1 MNSEQY
7 KKAKKLADDFD
18 NGDYSGARQVVALI
32 RGLLAEQPENPQP
45 TDQEI
50 EDQTFQFL
58 IENIKPLDAPRMR
71 AINRLLV
78 RAT

>member
-18 NGDYSGARQVVALI
+18 KGDYSGARQAVVLI
-32 RGLLAEQPENPQP
+32 RELLAEQSENPQP

-58 IENIKPLDAPRMR
+58 IENIKPLDAARMR
-71 AINRLLV
+71 AITRLIE